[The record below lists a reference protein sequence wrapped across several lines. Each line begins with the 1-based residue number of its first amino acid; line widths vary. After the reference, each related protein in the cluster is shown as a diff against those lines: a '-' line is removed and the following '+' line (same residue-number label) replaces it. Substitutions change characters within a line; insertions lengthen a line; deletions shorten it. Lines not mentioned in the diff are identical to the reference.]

1 MENFQE
7 IADEFRAADALVQV
21 ARADELGPA
30 IVRLLQSPD
39 ERARLG
45 ERGRALVERNRGAL
59 RATVDAL
66 AELVA

>member
-7 IADEFRAADALVQV
+7 IADELRDAGALVQI
-21 ARADELGPA
+21 AEAAELGPA
-30 IVRLLQSPD
+30 VSRLLLDPS
-39 ERARLG
+39 ERERLG
-45 ERGRALVERNRGAL
+45 ARAKGLVEGSRGAL